1 MKESRRILAALYCVL
16 ASDVVQAQYDIDTR
30 LPTCD
35 TLAWSQAV
43 RDSYPD
49 MQQICRGI
57 YQRDGVRYAQ
67 AEVEVLR
74 VSGNRMTVRTIH
86 VDGSPGHE
94 TTVRVGPQWRAQ
106 IDGKSLRAGELIAG
120 QRLIVYIPQHR
131 FELTSEAGDGPAKE
145 STPASGDSGAA
156 Q

>member
-16 ASDVVQAQYDIDTR
+16 ASHVVQAQYDIDTR

-35 TLAWSQAV
+35 TFAWSQAV

-74 VSGNRMTVRTIH
+74 VSGNRMTVRTIRPDRRQVTAGGR
-86 VDGSPGHE
+86 VDCRAAPDRLHSAASF
-94 TTVRVGPQWRAQ
+94 RVDFRGGERACEG
-106 IDGKSLRAGELIAG
+106 IG
-120 QRLIVYIPQHR
+120 
-131 FELTSEAGDGPAKE
+131 TSFRG
-145 STPASGDSGAA
+145 
-156 Q
+156 